1 MEQFKTNLDEQLQ
14 KEMKQKQFLKAIFEP
29 NMEYGNKLQ
38 IGNNLKNNEQIIL
51 CFLDKRT
58 NYMVEKSFNNI
69 DDLILYL
76 RSNNKKEYCE
86 TYFSIYSSANGKRK
100 TVDMKTATCIALDF
114 DKKNF
119 VNVVHFD
126 LIDYI
131 QKQFQKLHLFYN
143 AIVDTGNGYHVY
155 IMIEPTTNI
164 ELVTKVTRQIAELV
178 NADKNACKP
187 TQILRIPF
195 TWNNKQINEGIRK
208 PVTLYYLDKYIKRK
222 NINVIANRLFKV
234 NDSYKE
240 NKTIKTFNGTT
251 CQKIEDL
258 TTEQCTNRH
267 ENLLWLYG
275 QLKFFKNTEA
285 QIQVKLEQF
294 QALNQLEDWNYQI
307 NYLQEYEAY
316 GCCSG
321 CKYKKECNMYELFK
335 EASES
340 DILFN
345 NSTLKNAS
353 KNKKEGA
360 KENMLT
366 GNELLIYGLI
376 YIQENVTKEKLI
388 QELTY
393 NKNVAMS
400 DRTLKTC
407 LKSLENK
414 NLITVEK
421 QGKYNIYSL
430 KEYSRV
436 LEDEQI
442 FISSAML
449 YERIKGH
456 ITNAEFQLYCFMKY
470 LQWEQHYIKH
480 ETRSNFKLKITQTE
494 LAKRYGISRQK
505 CNELVNSLIEKP
517 SETDLDEL
525 EKTIKHFEREKYISI
540 CEVHTSK
547 KNGYDYYTYTL
558 NY

>member
-1 MEQFKTNLDEQLQ
+1 MEQFKVSYT
-14 KEMKQKQFLKAIFEP
+14 KEFERQIDRELKQKQFFKTIYEP
-29 NMEYGNKLQ
+29 ILEYGNKNK
-38 IGNNLKNNEQIIL
+38 IGNNLKNNEQIVI
-51 CFLDKRT
+51 CF
-58 NYMVEKSFNNI
+58 KSENGMTQKAFNNI
-69 DDLILYL
+69 DDIILYL
-76 RSNNKKEYCE
+76 RGNKQLQYCE
-86 TYFSIYSSANGKRK
+86 TYFNLHTSKNGNRK
-100 TVDMKTATCIALDF
+100 TEDISTCIAIGLDY
-114 DKKNF
+114 DKKDF
-119 VNVVHFD
+119 PEGID
-126 LIDYI
+126 IIDYV
-131 QKQFQKLHLFYN
+131 QGQFKKFHLFYN
-143 AIVDTGNGYHVY
+143 VVVDTGFGYHFY
-155 IMIEPTTNI
+155 ILLEPTTNI
-164 ELVTKVTRQIAELV
+164 ELVTKVTKQIATLTG
-178 NADKNACKP
+178 ADQKACKP
-187 TQILRIPF
+187 TQLLRIPY
-195 TWNNKQINEGIRK
+195 TYNNKKLKEGKRELVKLVNI
-208 PVTLYYLDKYIKRK
+208 DSKYQRK
-222 NINVIANRLFKV
+222 NINSIANRIFKYT
-234 NDSYKE
+234 NNSTKKS
-240 NKTIKTFNGTT
+240 NKTFKGTS
-251 CQKIEDL
+251 CKRIEDL

-267 ENLLWLYG
+267 EELLWLYG
-275 QLKFFKNTEA
+275 KLLQLGNTQA

-294 QALNQLEDWNYQI
+294 QELNQLEDFEYQVEYLKNYK
-307 NYLQEYEAY
+307 AY
-316 GCCSG
+316 AGCSG

-456 ITNAEFQLYCFMKY
+456 ITNAEFQLYCYMKY

-480 ETRSNFKLKITQTE
+480 ETRSNFKLKITQSE